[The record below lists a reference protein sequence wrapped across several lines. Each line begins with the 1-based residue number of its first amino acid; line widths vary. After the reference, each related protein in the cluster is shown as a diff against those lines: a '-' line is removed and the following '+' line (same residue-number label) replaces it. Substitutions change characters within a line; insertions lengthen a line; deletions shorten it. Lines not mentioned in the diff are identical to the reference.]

1 MAKTLMIAPTARKA
15 ADYLKRAVGGA
26 GCVMGHLILTF
37 PQLIAALAGE
47 LDDPREPIDHLGERI
62 ALQRALEQ
70 AKLPE
75 LPESPGP
82 GLIESL
88 LGAIR
93 SLKTAAL
100 TPADLRQAAN
110 GLALA
115 TAIPLGVLAKAGE
128 AYDALLAQAGLRDHY
143 DREAQVLAMLHRCE
157 DDGRRP
163 RLLKDVDRIVI
174 AEIYDLSLLQFM
186 IAASLIRIV
195 GAAEVTIQ
203 AQPNQVT
210 NATRFAELT
219 WNRFVGEESIADQ
232 TLPEFVNRAGRI
244 GRLSFLLRNIFASE
258 VPEPPPADETVQIVK
273 APSPM
278 REAQEVARAVRELL
292 EKPGG
297 ESIAPGRIAIVARDL
312 GPYADYLETAFR
324 RYRIPLRVGRQRPLI
339 AAPAARAILDLLR
352 VPAEDFGRE
361 ALGRVL
367 GSALFRSPARS
378 YFPMLAEAGYID
390 RTTAPL
396 LERLA
401 RRRDFFRAAAHDAQ
415 DQSAH
420 RRATAAANRCESARG
435 AFARL
440 LDFLEPMDESV
451 SVADHVKRLRHALA
465 ELHFD
470 PAANPLDPDS
480 AGNAAAAGPIDA
492 ALDTLAGANARLASD
507 RRLNAKEFAAEMA
520 AVFAETTFD
529 LPGDDS
535 APGVVALP
543 VMEARGLDFDFVFVM
558 GLNDGVFPAYRGED
572 PLIPD
577 AARVALNPRL
587 ADALRRRYA
596 ARAAAAPGPILRTRR
611 HRNAEDPF
619 LFFLALSMPSERVT
633 LTFAAADDSGRPL
646 ARSPFIDEVVRMLGG
661 ESIREVKPENFI
673 PPSAECRADD
683 EIVNCAAELSM
694 FDGKCPAEIAAPER
708 AASISRRIKT
718 ERARLDYLA
727 MPTREDL
734 QSLDSSPE
742 KAGRAG
748 PCDGRIGPDPRLREI
763 LLGTPGQE
771 PRRWTAGR
779 LDAAAA
785 CGFRYFAAEILRL
798 EEAEEIDVEQSGIE
812 RGSLAHDVLREL
824 IEQKVD
830 FSRLSAARE
839 RARNIL
845 DKLRAAH
852 EVEARDSA
860 FFAIAWENVER
871 LVDDFLRYENRR
883 LADAAEKPSESYA
896 EREFMLRI
904 EDRRPLPDDQK
915 IDATLSGRIDRL
927 DLYRDPDGRIQ
938 RLRVI
943 DYKTSHNVDSYKSAL
958 TPESFGIKSFQ
969 LPLYLMAARNDL
981 AGQFA
986 QNVKFEGGYLALA
999 ARDHEKEAVA
1009 EFESARF
1016 AIEPEERRQFAEGAE
1031 PHPDAS
1037 ALVRIPVADR
1047 IIDVVSAM
1055 ASGRFDVDPLA
1066 CDEWCPYRPVCRYRK
1081 GEN

>member
-15 ADYLKRAVGGA
+15 ADQLKRVVGGA

-37 PQLIAALAGE
+37 PQLVAALAGE
-47 LDDPREPIDHLGERI
+47 SDDTREPIDHIGERI
-62 ALQRALEQ
+62 ALRRALEQ
-70 AKLPE
+70 ARLPS

-100 TPADLRQAAN
+100 TPADLRQAAH

-115 TAIPLGVLAKAGE
+115 TAIPLDDLAKAAE

-143 DREAQVLAMLHRCE
+143 DREALVLAMLHRCE
-157 DDGRRP
+157 DEGRRP
-163 RLLKDVDRIVI
+163 RLLKDVGRIVI

-258 VPEPPPADETVQIVK
+258 APEPPPIDDTVQIVK

-278 REAQEVARAVRELL
+278 REAEEVARAVRELL
-292 EKPGG
+292 EKSGG
-297 ESIAPGRIAIVARDL
+297 EPIALGRIAIVARDL

-324 RYRIPLRVGRQRPLI
+324 RYRIPLRLGRERPLI

-352 VPAEDFGRE
+352 VPAENFGRE

-367 GSALFRSPARS
+367 GSALFRSPATG

-401 RRRDFFRAAAHDAQ
+401 GRRDFFRAAANHAQ
-415 DQSAH
+415 DQKTN
-420 RRATAAANRCESARG
+420 RRAAAAADRFERARG

-440 LDFLEPMDESV
+440 LDFLEPLDETV

-470 PAANPLDPDS
+470 PAANPLDPDA

-507 RRLNAKEFAAEMA
+507 RRLNAKEFAAEVA

-529 LPGDDS
+529 IPGDDS
-535 APGVVALP
+535 APGVLALP

-646 ARSPFIDEVVRMLGG
+646 ARSPFIDEVVRLLGG
-661 ESIREVKPENFI
+661 GSIREVKPENFI
-673 PPSAECRADD
+673 PPPSECRADD
-683 EIVNCAAELSM
+683 EIINCAAELSM
-694 FDGKCPAEIAAPER
+694 FDGACPAEIAAPER
-708 AASISRRIKT
+708 AASISRRIQI
-718 ERARLDYLA
+718 ERARRDYLA
-727 MPTREDL
+727 MPTREEL
-734 QSLDSSPE
+734 KSLDSSPE

-748 PCDGRIGPDPRLREI
+748 PYDGRIGLDPRLREI
-763 LLGTPGQE
+763 LLGASGKQ

-798 EEAEEIDVEQSGIE
+798 EDAEEIDVEQSGME

-824 IEQKVD
+824 IEQHVD
-830 FSRLSAARE
+830 FSRLAAARK
-839 RARNIL
+839 RAREL
-845 DKLRAAH
+845 LEKLRAAH
-852 EVEARDSA
+852 EVEARDPA

-871 LVDDFLRYENRR
+871 IVDDFVRYENRR
-883 LADAAEKPSESYA
+883 LADGAEQPSESHA
-896 EREFMLRI
+896 ERSFTLKI
-904 EDRRPLPDDQK
+904 EDRRPLPPDQR
-915 IDATLSGRIDRL
+915 IEVVLSGRIDRL
-927 DLYRDPDGRIQ
+927 DLYRNRDRLIE

-943 DYKTSHNVDSYKSAL
+943 DYKTSRSLRGYKSELAPEHFGL
-958 TPESFGIKSFQ
+958 TSFQ
-969 LPLYLMAARNDL
+969 IPLYLMAARNDF
-981 AGQFA
+981 AGEIA
-986 QNVKFEGGYLALA
+986 PKAKFEGGYLALA
-999 ARDHEKEAVA
+999 ARDHEKEAA
-1009 EFESARF
+1009 TEFEGARF
-1016 AIEPEERRQFAEGAE
+1016 AIEPEERKQFAERAE
-1031 PHPDAS
+1031 PASDAS
-1037 ALVRIPVADR
+1037 AIVRIPVADR
-1047 IIDVVSAM
+1047 IVDVVSAM
-1055 ASGRFDVDPLA
+1055 AAGRFDVDPLD
-1066 CDEWCPYRPVCRYRK
+1066 CDEWCPYRSVCRYRK

>member
-1 MAKTLMIAPTARKA
+1 MTKTLMIAPTARKA
-15 ADYLKRAVGGA
+15 ADHLKRAAGSD

-47 LDDPREPIDHLGERI
+47 SNDTREPIDHIGERI
-62 ALQRALEQ
+62 ALRRALER
-70 AKLPE
+70 ASLPGI
-75 LPESPGP
+75 LESPGP

-88 LGAIR
+88 LGVIR
-93 SLKTAAL
+93 SIKTGAL
-100 TPADLRQAAN
+100 TPADLRRAAN

-115 TAIPLGVLAKAGE
+115 AAIPPGDLAKVGE

-143 DREAQVLAMLHRCE
+143 DREAAVLAMLHRCE
-157 DDGRRP
+157 DEGRRP
-163 RLLKDVDRIVI
+163 RLLNGVDHVVI

-232 TLPEFVNRAGRI
+232 TLPGFVNRAGRI
-244 GRLSFLLRNIFASE
+244 GQLSFLLRNIFAAE
-258 VPEPPPADETVQIVK
+258 APEPPPADQTVQIVK

-278 REAQEVARAVRELL
+278 REAEEVARAVRELL
-292 EKPGG
+292 EQPGG
-297 ESIAPGRIAIVARDL
+297 EAIAPGRIAIVARDL

-324 RYRIPLRVGRQRPLI
+324 RYRIPLRLGHERPLI
-339 AAPAARAILDLLR
+339 AAPAARAVLDLLR

-367 GSALFRSPARS
+367 GSALFRSPARA

-390 RTTAPL
+390 QTTAPL
-396 LERLA
+396 TERLA
-401 RRRDFFRAAAHDAQ
+401 RRRDFFRAAANAAP
-415 DQSAH
+415 DQETS
-420 RRATAAANRCESARG
+420 RRAAAAANRFDRAHGE
-435 AFARL
+435 FARL
-440 LDFLEPMDESV
+440 LDFLEPMGETV
-451 SVADHVKRLRHALA
+451 AVADHVKRLRHALG

-480 AGNAAAAGPIDA
+480 ASNAAAAGPIDA
-492 ALDTLAGANARLASD
+492 ALDALAGAAARLAPD
-507 RRLNAKEFAAEMA
+507 RTLKAEEFAAEVA
-520 AVFAETTFD
+520 DIFAETTFD
-529 LPGDDS
+529 TPGDDGLPS
-535 APGVVALP
+535 VLALP

-577 AARVALNPRL
+577 AARIALNPRL

-619 LFFLALSMPSERVT
+619 LFFLALSMPSRRVT
-633 LTFAAADDSGRPL
+633 LTFAAADASGRPL
-646 ARSPFIDEVVRMLGG
+646 ARSPFIDEVMRLLGAG
-661 ESIREVKPENFI
+661 SVSEVIPENFI
-673 PPSAECRADD
+673 PPPSQCRADD
-683 EIVNCAAELSM
+683 EIINCAAELSM
-694 FDGKCPAEIAAPER
+694 FDGECPAEIAAPER
-708 AASISRRIKT
+708 AASISRRIKI

-727 MPTREDL
+727 MPTREEL
-734 QSLDSSPE
+734 KSLASSPE

-748 PCDGRIGPDPRLREI
+748 PYDGRIGPDPRLREM
-763 LLGTPGQE
+763 LLGASGKT

-779 LDAAAA
+779 LDAASA

-798 EEAEEIDVEQSGIE
+798 EEAEEIDVEQSGME

-824 IEQKVD
+824 IEQNVD
-830 FSRLSAARE
+830 FARLAAARVK
-839 RARNIL
+839 ARDIL
-845 DKLRAAH
+845 NKLRAAH
-852 EVEARDSA
+852 EAQARDPA

-871 LVDDFLRYENRR
+871 IVDEFVRYENRR
-883 LADAAEKPSESYA
+883 LANGADKPSESHA
-896 EREFMLRI
+896 ERAFTLKI
-904 EDRRPLPDDQK
+904 EDRRPLPPDQR
-915 IDATLSGRIDRL
+915 IDVALSGRTDRL
-927 DLYRDPDGRIQ
+927 DLYRNGDRRIE

-943 DYKTSHNVDSYKSAL
+943 DYKTSRGLRNYKSAL
-958 TPESFGIKSFQ
+958 KPENFGLASFQ
-969 LPLYLMAARNDL
+969 IPLYLMAARNDF
-981 AGQFA
+981 AGEIA
-986 QNVKFEGGYLALA
+986 PKAKFEGGYLALA

-1009 EFESARF
+1009 EFDGARF
-1016 AIEPEERRQFAEGAE
+1016 AIEPEKRKQFAERAE
-1031 PHPDAS
+1031 PAPGAP
-1037 ALVRIPVADR
+1037 AIVLIPVADR
-1047 IIDVVSAM
+1047 IIDVVGAM